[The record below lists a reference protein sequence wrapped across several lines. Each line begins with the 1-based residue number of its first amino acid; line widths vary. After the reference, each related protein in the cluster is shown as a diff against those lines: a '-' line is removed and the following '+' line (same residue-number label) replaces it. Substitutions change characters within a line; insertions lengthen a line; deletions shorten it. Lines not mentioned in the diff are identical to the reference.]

1 MKKSI
6 LISIRILFFFTL
18 LTGIIYPLCITGI
31 SLIFFHSKAEGS
43 LVELN
48 GIVVGSEL
56 IGQQIDDPAYFH
68 SRPSAV
74 NYQPQPSGASNLSWT
89 DKRLKEMVASR
100 KKAFQS
106 ENMLPENTFIPGE
119 MLFASASG
127 VDPHISPAT
136 ALLQTERIALS
147 RNFNDGQKQ
156 KLILL
161 VAKMTEKPQYSL
173 FGEERI
179 NVFLL
184 NLELD
189 KIE

>member
-1 MKKSI
+1 MNKSI
-6 LISIRILFFFTL
+6 LISVRILFFLTL
-18 LTGIIYPLCITGI
+18 LTGIVYPLGITGI
-31 SLIFFHSKAEGS
+31 SLLFFHSKAEGS

-48 GIVVGSEL
+48 GKVVGSEL
-56 IGQQIDDPAYFH
+56 IGQQTDGLAYFH

-74 NYQPQPSGASNLSWT
+74 NYQTQPSGASNLSWT

-100 KKAFQS
+100 KAAFQS
-106 ENMLPENTFIPGE
+106 ENMLPETTVIPKE

-127 VDPHISPAT
+127 IDPYISPLA
-136 ALLQTERIALS
+136 AILQVERIAS
-147 RNFNDGQKQ
+147 ARNFNDGQKQ

-189 KIE
+189 LIE